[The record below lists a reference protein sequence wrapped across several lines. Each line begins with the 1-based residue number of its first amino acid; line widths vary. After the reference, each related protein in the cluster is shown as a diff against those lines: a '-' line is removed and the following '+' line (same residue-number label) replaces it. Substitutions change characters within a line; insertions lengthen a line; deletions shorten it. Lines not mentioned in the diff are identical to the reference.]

1 VIHFWLTTKVFPIE
15 TIQYPNRL
23 KATAWHLR
31 PPVGGSCVGFSGTN
45 DQHRLLPSHVHQHP
59 LIGSALEAT
68 NGRMLARLLECAS
81 YKPLPADPTQA
92 PWEALLKFAVSTGA
106 SALIDAGALLAG
118 VELSNAAATLLE
130 LLRSTE
136 NSLKLRAVVYFE
148 RTHGVGGEWMLR
160 DDQGHTWTL
169 KQAPI
174 AERDA
179 FVVFDERH
187 CRGSD
192 MRLKPSAL
200 AVLTLGPRMAKDK
213 LMQAAGRLRR
223 LGANQKLILAAQF
236 DVHEQII
243 TLRDDAASQQVSVPT
258 VLQWVM
264 QNTVAAS
271 RQGLHEWALNGM
283 HLCSTH
289 ADRGAALLREKLEVA
304 EFYGHA
310 TAADDLGQMITKA
323 TQERFSVEWRS
334 RDEHAEYVK
343 YVKMIE
349 SHAYNYG
356 LGTQILASSLDEECE
371 RELEQEQ
378 EKLKEKEK
386 EIVEMK
392 ERREVDWNVCPEV
405 LRNKEKF
412 FGAADVVSLTHAV
425 TEHVRPDTLREI
437 EWRLGAKLDLVYMT
451 SNFLRTAQSNDLSM
465 HLRTVDAFVFL
476 HGFVVLLS
484 DRETDALLDAEWAA
498 AEDALAARSRLWETV
513 SSDLLH
519 LSYTARLDS
528 DRKGR
533 VLMDHRLC
541 DLETPVPSEAVGL
554 VQLFNGN
561 TMFPRPAAADA
572 VKKALHNQQAR
583 DVARTFSSNRGLDKF
598 FAGSHLARFCEAD

>member
-1 VIHFWLTTKVFPIE
+1 
-15 TIQYPNRL
+15 
-23 KATAWHLR
+23 
-31 PPVGGSCVGFSGTN
+31 
-45 DQHRLLPSHVHQHP
+45 
-59 LIGSALEAT
+59 
-68 NGRMLARLLECAS
+68 
-81 YKPLPADPTQA
+81 
-92 PWEALLKFAVSTGA
+92 
-106 SALIDAGALLAG
+106 
-118 VELSNAAATLLE
+118 
-130 LLRSTE
+130 
-136 NSLKLRAVVYFE
+136 
-148 RTHGVGGEWMLR
+148 
-160 DDQGHTWTL
+160 
-169 KQAPI
+169 
-174 AERDA
+174 
-179 FVVFDERH
+179 
-187 CRGSD
+187 

-223 LGANQKLILAAQF
+223 LGVNQKLILAAQF
-236 DVHEQII
+236 DVHERIV
-243 TLRDDAASQQVSVPT
+243 TLSDAAASQQVSILT

-310 TAADDLGQMITKA
+310 TVADDLGHMIAKA
-323 TQERFSVEWRS
+323 TQEKFSVEWRS
-334 RDEHAEYVK
+334 RDEHAEYFK

-349 SHAYNYG
+349 SHACKYG

-371 RELEQEQ
+371 RELEQEEEQ
-378 EKLKEKEK
+378 EEEVEL
-386 EIVEMK
+386 EIAKMMK
-392 ERREVDWNVCPEV
+392 RHEVDWNVCPEV
-405 LRNKEKF
+405 LRNKEEF
-412 FGAADVVSLTHAV
+412 FGVAGVVSLTHAV
-425 TEHVRPDTLREI
+425 TEHMKPDTLREI
-437 EWRLGAKLDLVYMT
+437 EWRLGAKLDSVYMT
-451 SNFLRTAQSNDLSM
+451 SNFLRTVQGDHLGM

-476 HGFVVLLS
+476 HGLMVLLS
-484 DRETDALLDAEWAA
+484 DRESDALLDAEWAA
-498 AEDALAARSRLWETV
+498 AEDTLAARSRLWETV

-533 VLMDHRLC
+533 VLMDHRLY
-541 DLETPVPSEAVGL
+541 DPETPVPSEAVGL

-583 DVARTFSSNRGLDKF
+583 VVARTFSSNRGLDKF